1 MLQVIIERYKIK
13 DKLTYSEGVGAGT
26 VEMAY
31 DGRLG
36 CRGCDDVVVYSPD
49 DDYLMLV
56 DQRQETVGLS

>member
-36 CRGCDDVVVYSPD
+36 CRCDDVVYSPD

>member
-36 CRGCDDVVVYSPD
+36 CRCDDVVVYSPD

-56 DQRQETVGLS
+56 DHRQETVGLS